1 MNPRMI
7 TIKLDEM
14 LEKRGRTLYWLA
26 VTAGIPHNTLRNM
39 SKKETQKRIDLT
51 VVSRMCAALDCMPG
65 DFFDFVPDSEDEAI
79 AALAKSK
86 DVKAGKGMT
95 TKVKRRSGRTKAP
108 K

>member
-1 MNPRMI
+1 MI
-7 TIKLDEM
+7 TIKLNEM
-14 LEKRGRTLYWLA
+14 LKKRGRTLYWLA
-26 VTAGIPHNTLRNM
+26 TTAGIPHNTLRNM

-79 AALAKSK
+79 SALAKSK
-86 DVKAGKGMT
+86 DEKVGKGAGV
-95 TKVKRRSGRTKAP
+95 KEKRRSGRTKTP